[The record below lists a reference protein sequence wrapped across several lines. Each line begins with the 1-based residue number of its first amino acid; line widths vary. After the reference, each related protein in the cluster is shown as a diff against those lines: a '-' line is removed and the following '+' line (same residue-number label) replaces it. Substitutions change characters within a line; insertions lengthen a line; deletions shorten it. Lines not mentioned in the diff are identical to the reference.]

1 MGLAQEA
8 WEVGVGAERQSSH
21 FSAVACERASS
32 SSSRSC
38 NGCGLLPAPALPKD
52 QEVSACPPSTDA

>member
-8 WEVGVGAERQSSH
+8 WEVEVGAERQSLH
-21 FSAVACERASS
+21 FSAVACEHASC

-38 NGCGLLPAPALPKD
+38 NRCALLPAPALPKD
-52 QEVSACPPSTDA
+52 QEASACLPSTEA